1 MLYKGIIHIGF
12 LGMPDVILNFYF
24 VSLGHGPQTIG
35 ILQSLPRLGGL
46 LTGIPVGLMAS
57 RIGTR
62 RLMLLSSLGV
72 AGTFLAMVLFQS
84 ITMLMLARFVFG
96 FFFGAI
102 QVASAP
108 MLMSLAERPY
118 RTHLFSYFNIVSLIC
133 TSFGSFIGG
142 YLPSLMVVIL
152 PGVMTA
158 TSSGA
163 YGGVL
168 FICALVVTVSIVP
181 LVFMRETETPN
192 VRTDLSPSNPIPWKQ
207 LLYVSIPMLT
217 FGFSGGLTFP
227 FFNLF
232 FRTVFDVPDNTIG
245 TILSVGWIG
254 MALFPL
260 LNPLW
265 DKYIGK
271 ARSLGV
277 LMTVASLAFL
287 ILGSASTLALG
298 IMAYVMAIS
307 IRNTMQPLYQP
318 LVMEN
323 LPAELH
329 NVVSS
334 VGLVIWNIGWF
345 AATAISGFWQ
355 VRYGFGFIMS
365 VVAIN
370 VFISGMSI
378 ILIFGKQQSS
388 EAGNS

>member
-1 MLYKGIIHIGF
+1 
-12 LGMPDVILNFYF
+12 MPDVILNFYF
-24 VSLGHGPQTIG
+24 VSLGHGPRTIG

-46 LTGIPVGLMAS
+46 LTGIPVGLMVG

-62 RLMLLSSLGV
+62 RLMLLSTLGV
-72 AGTFLAMVLFQS
+72 AGTFLAMVLFPS
-84 ITMLMLARFVFG
+84 IAMLMLTRFVFG

-108 MLMSLAERPY
+108 MLMSLTERSY
-118 RTHLFSYFNIVSLIC
+118 RTHLFSYFNIVSQSG

-142 YLPSLMVVIL
+142 YLPAMMVVFF
-152 PGVMTA
+152 PTVVTA

-168 FICALVVTVSIVP
+168 VICALIVTMSIIPV
-181 LVFMRETETPN
+181 VFMRETETSN
-192 VRTDLSPSNPIPWKQ
+192 VKTDPSPSKPIPWKR
-207 LLYVSIPMLT
+207 LLYFSIPMLT

-232 FRTVFDVPDNTIG
+232 FRTVFDLPDKTIG
-245 TILSVGWIG
+245 IILSVGWIG
-254 MALFPL
+254 MALAPL

-265 DKYIGK
+265 DKYLGK
-271 ARSLGV
+271 AWSLGI

-298 IMAYVMAIS
+298 IIAYVMAIS

-323 LPAELH
+323 LSPELH

-370 VFISGMSI
+370 VFISGMSTV
-378 ILIFGKQQSS
+378 LIFRKHQS
-388 EAGNS
+388 